1 MKTITIKTKDGP
13 IVLNDNTDQSK
24 DEVLKDLS
32 ALMQATTIAIVHTT
46 EASAVIRPSSI
57 SGFVV
62 KDDAEPPPTEETTHD
77 ENPKITDQQSEQT
90 IETSI
95 KDEDIVTDM
104 E

>member
-13 IVLNDNTDQSK
+13 IVLNDNADQSK

-32 ALMQATTIAIVHTT
+32 TLMQATTIAIVHTT

-62 KDDAEPPPTEETTHD
+62 KDDAKQPTQETTHD